1 MQQLHDFI
9 NEINEKQKPNTKPTN
24 QLEIQ
29 GLRGQVVQVDQ
40 QLRMVSSPAY
50 SAMDRD
56 KALAEQNVSSI
67 PRFNYKYR
75 LHQTLT
81 VSLT

>member
-1 MQQLHDFI
+1 MRQ
-9 NEINEKQKPNTKPTN
+9 NEPPQ
-24 QLEIQ
+24 EIQ

-56 KALAEQNVSSI
+56 KALAEQNVSVDHLHRVLIIVSI
-67 PRFNYKYR
+67 KN
-75 LHQTLT
+75 LIHLN
-81 VSLT
+81 